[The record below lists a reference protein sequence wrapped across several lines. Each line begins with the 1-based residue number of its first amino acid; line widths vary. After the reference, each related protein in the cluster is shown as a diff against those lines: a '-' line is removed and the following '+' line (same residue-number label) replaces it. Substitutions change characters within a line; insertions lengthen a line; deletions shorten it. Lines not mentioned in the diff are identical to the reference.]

1 MLEFY
6 NEIDIYVS
14 TALSDGGLA
23 ASIAEAMAFERLVI
37 VSDNSDNKLWVK
49 NKKNGFLF
57 ELQTIRIY
65 PEKF

>member
-49 NKKNGFLF
+49 NKKMDSYLK
-57 ELQTIRIY
+57 LQTIRIY